1 MDECTWD
8 NLEPNTLVI
17 DYEDPEEMYA
27 AEDEHCG
34 YTITSSGEDGYIE
47 CMSGLVCQAVEDPTA
62 TESYGYTTICVND
75 TTNYG
80 EGAAGEWQSNS
91 TNATGFNGT
100 GYWFSDFT
108 WVSENGM

>member
-1 MDECTWD
+1 MTEKRCAFF
-8 NLEPNTLVI
+8 PP
-17 DYEDPEEMYA
+17 EDMYA

-34 YTITSSGEDGYIE
+34 YTMTSAGEDEYIE
-47 CMSGLVCQAVEDPTA
+47 CMDGLVCQAVEDPNA

-100 GYWFSDFT
+100 GYWFSNFT
-108 WVSENGM
+108 WVSENGK

>member
-34 YTITSSGEDGYIE
+34 YTITSAGEDEYIE
-47 CMSGLVCQAVEDPTA
+47 CMDGLVCQAVEDPNA

-80 EGAAGEWQSNS
+80 
-91 TNATGFNGT
+91 
-100 GYWFSDFT
+100 
-108 WVSENGM
+108 